1 MMGPETDESLE
12 ETPVQEEQTGPETAP
27 ETAEE
32 PAPQPT
38 AEELLQTELESVK
51 GELAGE
57 KDKYLRLLAEYDNY
71 RKRSARER
79 DTSTPT

>member
-32 PAPQPT
+32 PGGD
-38 AEELLQTELESVK
+38 S
-51 GELAGE
+51 AGPE
-57 KDKYLRLLAEYDNY
+57 TD
-71 RKRSARER
+71 
-79 DTSTPT
+79 